1 MINANLY
8 RQGLN
13 PADRALACLKVLH
26 IAQTEMKETFTLPE
40 ATGLLQTRLDCSE
53 PEALMY
59 LRISQL
65 DPRVLA
71 ILSRKMISAESADKI
86 ALRTENVQDSSS
98 RGDMQFEIAKKLV
111 AKSDSIEAIIKAV
124 VGDDATD
131 PSLADKG
138 DTARKKPQKF
148 KTEIPTARS
157 RIRISS
163 GQTLSTQEQI
173 SELELAIENLRRQL

>member
-1 MINANLY
+1 
-8 RQGLN
+8 
-13 PADRALACLKVLH
+13 
-26 IAQTEMKETFTLPE
+26 MKETFTLPE

-65 DPRVLA
+65 DPRVLL
-71 ILSRKMISAESADKI
+71 ILSRQMISAESADKI

-148 KTEIPTARS
+148 KIEIPTARS